1 MGSRKTSWHRSGEYQ
16 HWFDGAQ
23 FLPDGRIADGLRSR
37 KHRLLHSALRSV
49 KAIPQLLFC
58 ASLLTACSLPSLDN
72 RTESTALTPSQAAGT
87 NLGRAVAA
95 QLAAHAG
102 MAGIFPLRDA
112 HAAFAARM
120 DLIRSA
126 QRTLDIQYYIW
137 RNDLTGTL
145 LLEEIH
151 EAADRG
157 VRVRLLLDDLGTPA
171 SLDPTLAALEA
182 HPNIEVRLFNPFLVR
197 NPKLV
202 GFVTDFRRANRR
214 MHNKSL
220 TADSVATI
228 LGGRN
233 IGDEYFDATDG
244 VVFSDLDV
252 LAVGSAATDVATD
265 FDRYWASMS
274 AYPLERILPGAD
286 AGQLDMLARKAK
298 AIERNPAAGIYLDAL
313 RGPDVV
319 HKILDNTLPFYW
331 ARTEMISDD
340 PAKGLN
346 NAPPE
351 ALISHQ
357 LRSMLGEPTRE
368 LDLVSPYFVPAA
380 SGSEYLVA
388 LAARGVDVRV
398 LTNALEATD
407 VAAVHSG
414 YVKRRRELLA
424 GGVHLY
430 ELRRSPDSGHKK
442 EQSPGPFGSSGS
454 SLHAK
459 TFVVDARRVFVGSFN
474 FDPRS
479 AHLNTELGLVID
491 SPELAS
497 LIEATFLALV
507 PQVAY
512 TVRLD
517 TNNRIYWVER
527 NGDHEIRHLEEPNTT
542 WYGRLGIWMLSVLPI
557 ESLL

>member
-1 MGSRKTSWHRSGEYQ
+1 MDRTQSLKHNLLYT
-16 HWFDGAQ
+16 
-23 FLPDGRIADGLRSR
+23 ILRSIR
-37 KHRLLHSALRSV
+37 GISAL
-49 KAIPQLLFC
+49 LLC
-58 ASLLTACSLPSLDN
+58 ASVLTGCALPSLEN
-72 RTESTALTPSQAAGT
+72 RTESSALTPSQAAST
-87 NLGRAVAA
+87 RLGVAVAPA
-95 QLAAHAG
+95 LATHAG
-102 MAGIFPLRDA
+102 LTGIYPLADA
-112 HAAFAARM
+112 HMAFAARM

-126 QRTLDIQYYIW
+126 QRTLDVQYYIW

-157 VRVRLLLDDLGTPA
+157 VRVRLLLDDLGIPS

-182 HPNIEVRLFNPFLVR
+182 HPNIEVRLFNPFVVR
-197 NPKLV
+197 KPKFI
-202 GFVTDFRRANRR
+202 GFLTDFPRANRR

-220 TADSVATI
+220 SADSTATI

-252 LAVGSAATDVATD
+252 LAVGPAAADVASD
-265 FDRYWASMS
+265 FDRYWASAS
-274 AYPLERILPGAD
+274 SYPVERILPHVGVD
-286 AGQLDMLARKAK
+286 QLDVLESKAR
-298 AIERNPAAGIYLDAL
+298 AIERDPAAEAYMEAL
-313 RGPDVV
+313 RGPHVV
-319 HKILDNTLPFYW
+319 QKMFDHTLPFEW
-331 ARTEMISDD
+331 AKTRMISDD
-340 PAKGLN
+340 PAKGLS

-351 ALISHQ
+351 ALIGHQ
-357 LRSMLGEPTRE
+357 MREVLGEPTRE
-368 LDLVSPYFVPAA
+368 IDVVSPYFVPAA
-380 SGSEYLVA
+380 TGTQYLTG
-388 LAARGVDVRV
+388 LAAGGVTVRV

-414 YVKRRRELLA
+414 YAKRRVELLT
-424 GGVHLY
+424 GGAHLY
-430 ELRRSPDSGHKK
+430 ELRRSPGTHQTK

-459 TFVVDARRVFVGSFN
+459 TFVVDARRVFVGSYN

-479 AHLNTELGLVID
+479 AYLNTELGLVID

-497 LIEATFLALV
+497 QIEATFLAFV
-507 PQVAY
+507 PQLAY

-517 TNNRIYWVER
+517 QNGKIYWIEK
-527 NGDHEIRHLEEPNTT
+527 NGDKENRHDTEPNTT
-542 WYGRLGIWMLSVLPI
+542 WYGRLGVWVLSILPI

>member
-1 MGSRKTSWHRSGEYQ
+1 
-16 HWFDGAQ
+16 
-23 FLPDGRIADGLRSR
+23 
-37 KHRLLHSALRSV
+37 LLL
-49 KAIPQLLFC
+49 C
-58 ASLLTACSLPSLDN
+58 ASLLTGCALPSLEN
-72 RTESTALTPSQAAGT
+72 RTESTSLTPAQAAST
-87 NLGRAVAA
+87 DLGRAVGPA
-95 QLAAHAG
+95 LATHAG
-102 MAGIFPLRDA
+102 LAGIYPLSDA
-112 HAAFAARM
+112 HMAFAARM
-120 DLIRSA
+120 DLVRSA

-157 VRVRLLLDDLGTPA
+157 VRVRLLLDDLGIPS

-182 HPNIEVRLFNPFLVR
+182 HPNIEVRLFNPFVVR
-197 NPKLV
+197 KPKFI
-202 GFVTDFRRANRR
+202 GFLTDFPRANRR

-220 TADSVATI
+220 TADSTATI

-244 VVFSDLDV
+244 IVFSDLDV
-252 LAVGSAATDVATD
+252 LAVGPAAADVARD
-265 FDRYWASMS
+265 FDRYWASAS
-274 AYPLERILPGAD
+274 SYPVERILPQAG
-286 AGQLDMLARKAK
+286 AGQLDVLASKAQ
-298 AIERNPAAGIYLDAL
+298 AIERDPAATAYMEAL
-313 RGPDVV
+313 RGPHVIQ
-319 HKILDNTLPFYW
+319 KMLDNTLPFDW
-331 ARTEMISDD
+331 ATTHMISDD
-340 PAKGLN
+340 PAKGLR

-357 LRSMLGEPTRE
+357 MREVLGDPTRE
-368 LDLVSPYFVPAA
+368 IDVVSPYFVPATT
-380 SGSEYLVA
+380 GTQYLTG
-388 LAARGVDVRV
+388 LAEKGITVRV

-414 YVKRRRELLA
+414 YAKRRVELLK
-424 GGVHLY
+424 GGVRLY
-430 ELRRSPDSGHKK
+430 ELRRLPGSHHKK

-459 TFVVDARRVFVGSFN
+459 TFVVDAQRVFVGSYN

-479 AHLNTELGLVID
+479 AYLNTELGLVID

-497 LIEATFLALV
+497 QIEATFLAYV

-512 TVRLD
+512 SVQLD
-517 TNNRIYWVER
+517 PNGKIFWIER
-527 NGDHEIRHLEEPNTT
+527 NGDTEIRHDTEPNTT
-542 WYGRLGIWMLSVLPI
+542 WYGRMGVWMLSILPI

>member
-1 MGSRKTSWHRSGEYQ
+1 MRSLKHELF
-16 HWFDGAQ
+16 HSIRRSIGA
-23 FLPDGRIADGLRSR
+23 I
-37 KHRLLHSALRSV
+37 SAL
-49 KAIPQLLFC
+49 LLC
-58 ASLLTACSLPSLDN
+58 ACVLTGCALPSLEN
-72 RTESTALTPSQAAGT
+72 RTESSALTPSQAAST
-87 NLGRAVAA
+87 NLGRAVALG
-95 QLAAHAG
+95 LATHADFT
-102 MAGIFPLRDA
+102 GIYPLSDA
-112 HAAFAARM
+112 HVAFAARM

-145 LLEEIH
+145 LLEELH

-157 VRVRLLLDDLGTPA
+157 VRVRLLLDDLGIPS

-182 HPNIEVRLFNPFLVR
+182 HPNIEVRLFNPFVVR
-197 NPKLV
+197 KPKFI
-202 GFVTDFRRANRR
+202 GFLTDFSRANRR
-214 MHNKSL
+214 MHNKSM
-220 TADSVATI
+220 TADSTTTI

-244 VVFSDLDV
+244 VVFADLDV
-252 LAVGSAATDVATD
+252 LAVGPAAADVALD
-265 FDRYWASMS
+265 FDRYWASAS
-274 AYPLERILPGAD
+274 AYPVERIVAPAD
-286 AGQLDMLARKAK
+286 AGRLDELERKAK
-298 AIERNPAAGIYLDAL
+298 AIEQDPAAEAYMDAL
-313 RGPDVV
+313 RGPHVV
-319 HKILDNTLPFYW
+319 QKMLDRTLPFEW
-331 ARTEMISDD
+331 AKTELISDD

-357 LRSMLGEPTRE
+357 LREVLGEPTHE
-368 LDLVSPYFVPAA
+368 LDLVSPYFVPAT
-380 SGSEYLVA
+380 SGTQYLTG
-388 LAARGVDVRV
+388 LAARGVDVLV

-414 YVKRRRELLA
+414 YAKRRVELLT
-424 GGVHLY
+424 GGVQLY
-430 ELRRSPDSGHKK
+430 ELRRSPISHHKK

-459 TFVVDARRVFVGSFN
+459 TFTVDSRRVFVGSFN

-497 LIEATFLALV
+497 QIEATFLALV

-512 TVRLD
+512 SVRLD
-517 TNNRIYWVER
+517 EHGKLYWIER
-527 NGDHEIRHLEEPNTT
+527 NGDKEIRHETEPNTT
-542 WYGRLGIWMLSVLPI
+542 WYARLGVWMLSILPI

>member
-1 MGSRKTSWHRSGEYQ
+1 MDRMQALKPNPPYVIRRSIG
-16 HWFDGAQ
+16 G
-23 FLPDGRIADGLRSR
+23 I
-37 KHRLLHSALRSV
+37 SAL
-49 KAIPQLLFC
+49 LLC
-58 ASLLTACSLPSLDN
+58 ASMLAGCALPSLEN
-72 RTESTALTPSQAAGT
+72 RTESSALTSSQAAST
-87 NLGRAVAA
+87 RLGAAVAPA
-95 QLAAHAG
+95 LATHAG
-102 MAGIFPLRDA
+102 LTGIYPLSDA
-112 HAAFAARM
+112 HVAFAARM

-157 VRVRLLLDDLGTPA
+157 VRVRLLLDDLGIPS

-182 HPNIEVRLFNPFLVR
+182 HPNIEVRLFNPFVVR
-197 NPKLV
+197 KPKFI
-202 GFVTDFRRANRR
+202 GFLTDFPRANRR
-214 MHNKSL
+214 MHNKSM
-220 TADSVATI
+220 TADSTATI

-252 LAVGSAATDVATD
+252 LAVGPAAADVARD
-265 FDRYWASMS
+265 FDRYWASAS
-274 AYPLERILPGAD
+274 SYPVERILPPVGV
-286 AGQLDMLARKAK
+286 GQLDELERKAQ
-298 AIERNPAAGIYLDAL
+298 AIERDPAAEAYMAAL
-313 RGPDVV
+313 RGPHVV
-319 HKILDNTLPFYW
+319 GKMFDDTLPFEW
-331 ARTEMISDD
+331 AKTQMISDD
-340 PAKGLN
+340 PAKGLR

-351 ALISHQ
+351 ALIGHQ
-357 LRSMLGEPTRE
+357 LREVLGEPSRE
-368 LDLVSPYFVPAA
+368 VDVVSPYFVPAA
-380 SGSEYLVA
+380 SGTQYLTG
-388 LAARGVDVRV
+388 LATSGITVRV

-414 YVKRRRELLA
+414 YAKRRVELLTS
-424 GGVHLY
+424 GVHLY
-430 ELRRSPDSGHKK
+430 ELRRLPGTHHKK

-459 TFVVDARRVFVGSFN
+459 TFVVDARRVFVGSYN

-497 LIEATFLALV
+497 QIEATFLAFV
-507 PQVAY
+507 PQLAY

-517 TNNRIYWVER
+517 QNGKLYWIEK
-527 NGDHEIRHLEEPNTT
+527 NGDQEIRHDTEPNTT
-542 WYGRLGIWMLSVLPI
+542 WYGRLGVWVMSILPI

>member
-1 MGSRKTSWHRSGEYQ
+1 M
-16 HWFDGAQ
+16 
-23 FLPDGRIADGLRSR
+23 
-37 KHRLLHSALRSV
+37 
-49 KAIPQLLFC
+49 
-58 ASLLTACSLPSLDN
+58 
-72 RTESTALTPSQAAGT
+72 TPSQAAST
-87 NLGRAVAA
+87 TLGHAVAPA
-95 QLAAHAG
+95 LKTHAG
-102 MAGIFPLRDA
+102 LSGIYPLSDA
-112 HAAFAARM
+112 HVAFAARM

-145 LLEEIH
+145 LLEQIH

-157 VRVRLLLDDLGTPA
+157 VRVRLLLDDLGIPS

-182 HPNIEVRLFNPFLVR
+182 HPNIEVRLFNPFVVR
-197 NPKLV
+197 NPKFI
-202 GFVTDFRRANRR
+202 GFLTDFPRANRR

-220 TADSVATI
+220 TADSTATI

-244 VVFSDLDV
+244 VLFSDLDV
-252 LAVGSAATDVATD
+252 MAVGPAAADVARD
-265 FDRYWASMS
+265 FDRYWASAS
-274 AYPLERILPGAD
+274 SYPVERIVPHAGADQLDVLER
-286 AGQLDMLARKAK
+286 KAQ
-298 AIERNPAAGIYLDAL
+298 AIERDPAAEAYMNAL
-313 RGPDVV
+313 RGPHIVQ
-319 HKILDNTLPFYW
+319 KMLDGTLPFDW
-331 ARTEMISDD
+331 AKTQMISDD

-357 LRSMLGEPTRE
+357 LRKVLGEPTQE
-368 LDLVSPYFVPAA
+368 LDLVSPYFVPAT
-380 SGSEYLVA
+380 SGTQYLTG

-414 YVKRRRELLA
+414 YAKRRVELLK

-430 ELRRSPDSGHKK
+430 ELRRMPGTVHKK

-491 SPELAS
+491 SPELATQ
-497 LIEATFLALV
+497 IESTFLALV
-507 PQVAY
+507 PQLAY
-512 TVRLD
+512 GVKLD
-517 TNNRIYWVER
+517 QNGKIYWIEQP
-527 NGDHEIRHLEEPNTT
+527 NNNEIRHDTEPNTT
-542 WYGRLGIWMLSVLPI
+542 WYGRMGVWVLSILPI

>member
-1 MGSRKTSWHRSGEYQ
+1 MQALKTNSFSFHSIRRWLGTTAALLLCSGVLS
-16 HWFDGAQ
+16 G
-23 FLPDGRIADGLRSR
+23 
-37 KHRLLHSALRSV
+37 
-49 KAIPQLLFC
+49 C
-58 ASLLTACSLPSLDN
+58 ALPSLEN
-72 RTESTALTPSQAAGT
+72 RTESVALTPTEAAST
-87 NLGRAVAA
+87 NLGRAVAPE
-95 QLAAHAG
+95 LAAHAG
-102 MAGIFPLRDA
+102 LAGIYPLSDA
-112 HAAFAARM
+112 HVAFAARM

-157 VRVRLLLDDLGTPA
+157 VRVRLLLDDLGIPS

-182 HPNIEVRLFNPFLVR
+182 HPNIEVRLFNPFVVR
-197 NPKLV
+197 KPKFI
-202 GFVTDFRRANRR
+202 GFLTDFKRANRR
-214 MHNKSL
+214 MHNKSM
-220 TADSVATI
+220 TADSTATI

-244 VVFSDLDV
+244 VVFADLDV
-252 LAVGSAATDVATD
+252 LAVGPAAADVARD
-265 FDRYWASMS
+265 FDRYWASAS
-274 AYPLERILPGAD
+274 SYPADRILPHVS
-286 AGQLDMLARKAK
+286 AGQLVELERKART
-298 AIERNPAAGIYLDAL
+298 IEQDPAAEAYMDAL
-313 RGPDVV
+313 RGPHIVQ
-319 HKILDNTLPFYW
+319 KMLDATLPLDW
-331 ARTEMISDD
+331 AKTEMISDD

-357 LRSMLGEPTRE
+357 LREVLGEPTRE
-368 LDLVSPYFVPAA
+368 IDLVSPYFVPATL
-380 SGSEYLVA
+380 GTQYLTG

-414 YVKRRRELLA
+414 YMKRRVELLKS
-424 GGVHLY
+424 GVHLY
-430 ELRRSPDSGHKK
+430 ELRRTPGTPHKK

-459 TFVVDARRVFVGSFN
+459 TFVVDEQRVFVGSFN

-479 AHLNTELGLVID
+479 KHLNTELGLVID
-491 SPELAS
+491 SPELATQ
-497 LIEATFLALV
+497 IETKFLALL
-507 PQVAY
+507 PKVAY
-512 TVRLD
+512 VVKLD
-517 TNNRIYWVER
+517 ENGKLYWIER
-527 NGDHEIRHLEEPNTT
+527 NGDEEIRHNTEPNTT
-542 WYGRLGIWMLSVLPI
+542 WYGRMGVWMLSILPI